1 MVQSADR
8 PESEP
13 APAEASGGDFV
24 AVMLRRK
31 WIVFLITSVG
41 AGLGYLYYSK
51 AEPVFKS
58 AGQALV
64 IHKDP
69 AMPTRDQLEHD
80 EHGLTTDML
89 STAVVVVQSPM
100 ILERAARSHNLGAL
114 RTFNMPDTF
123 AVAGAIRGGLT
134 ITRGGDQM
142 VTENA
147 NVVNVSFR
155 GPHPD
160 DCQQVVAAV
169 LDAYESFLNE
179 SSQNVGEETLQLIE
193 NASEGIHKQL
203 RDKEM
208 EYREWRKISPLLF
221 FGNEN
226 GKSVHSSRLAVIEG
240 ERSKVRLRTAEVR
253 AHVQTLEE
261 AIKDNVVLE
270 ALRLLVERSGVRGP
284 DNNRNTTTSIVE
296 QQLFPLMVE
305 EQLLIESFGPDHP
318 KVKVVRKQIQ
328 VLQDLVMG
336 GRGRQQDTAST
347 PAQFMQVYLDSL
359 KQELKELEQ
368 HDRQLADDFEL
379 EREAAKEAMNYELH
393 DEQFR
398 SEINRLRILFEAVAG
413 RLREMAFVKDY
424 GGLKMRVISKPT
436 ISNQK
441 VEPVL
446 VRSVAIGAVLGMMLG
461 IGLAY
466 LIDLADKS
474 FRTPD
479 EIRGQLRL
487 PVIGHIPVI
496 DPATVRRRDRKI
508 AANSK
513 IDEILAC
520 YHRPRS
526 TVAEAYRSVRTA
538 LYFGTRGEEQ
548 KVLQI
553 TSADAGDGKT
563 TLAANL
569 AISFAQSGKRICLV
583 DADFRRARMH
593 TLFSVDNSVGISS
606 VMAGQAELPDAIHA
620 TEVEN
625 LWLLPCGPRPSNPSE
640 LLTSHRF
647 KELLDV
653 LRGKFDMILIDTP
666 PLLAV
671 TDPCAVAPRVDSVLL
686 VMRITK
692 NVRPNAMRAKE
703 VLDGLGAKVI
713 GVVVNG
719 VEMRRGYGHDS
730 GYRRYGAGGY
740 GYRDYDYGDYYD
752 DDDVRSSRN
761 SKAKATAATPPPQA
775 SA

>member
-1 MVQSADR
+1 M
-8 PESEP
+8 
-13 APAEASGGDFV
+13 
-24 AVMLRRK
+24 
-31 WIVFLITSVG
+31 
-41 AGLGYLYYSK
+41 
-51 AEPVFKS
+51 
-58 AGQALV
+58 
-64 IHKDP
+64 
-69 AMPTRDQLEHD
+69 
-80 EHGLTTDML
+80 
-89 STAVVVVQSPM
+89 
-100 ILERAARSHNLGAL
+100 N
-114 RTFNMPDTF
+114 
-123 AVAGAIRGGLT
+123 
-134 ITRGGDQM
+134 
-142 VTENA
+142 TETA
-147 NVVNVSFR
+147 NVLNISFR
-155 GPHPD
+155 GLHPD
-160 DCQQVVAAV
+160 DCQTVVAAV
-169 LDAYESFLNE
+169 LDAYEGFLNE
-179 SSQNVGEETLQLIE
+179 SSRNLSDETLQLIA
-193 NASEGIHKQL
+193 NARDIVDKQL
-203 RDKEM
+203 RDKEV
-208 EYREWRKISPLLF
+208 EYREWRKSSPLVF
-221 FGNEN
+221 YGDG
-226 GKSVHSSRLAVIEG
+226 GKNPASMRLSTIES
-240 ERSKVRLRTAEVR
+240 ERAKLRLQATEIR
-253 AHVQTLEE
+253 AHSQTIEQALR
-261 AIKDNVVLE
+261 DNVVLE
-270 ALRLLVERSGVRGP
+270 ALKLLVERSGVRGP
-284 DNNRNTTTSIVE
+284 DSGKTTTTSIVE

-305 EQLLIESFGPDHP
+305 EQLLIESFGEAHP

-336 GRGRQQDTAST
+336 GKARDQDVSSPT
-347 PAQFMQVYLDSL
+347 QFMDVYLTSL
-359 KQELKELEQ
+359 RQELKEIDQRERELS
-368 HDRQLADDFEL
+368 DAFEM
-379 EREAAKEAMNYELH
+379 EREAAKESMNYEIR

-398 SEINRLRILFEAVAG
+398 SEIARHRKLFDEIVERI
-413 RLREMAFVKDY
+413 REMNFVKDY
-424 GGLKMRVISKPT
+424 GGLMMRVISKPQ
-436 ISNQK
+436 INNNK
-441 VEPVL
+441 VEPVMT
-446 VRSVAIGAVLGMMLG
+446 RMVAIGGVLGVIMG

-487 PVIGHIPVI
+487 PVIGHIPVM
-496 DPATVRRRDRKI
+496 DPSTTRRRNNKKST
-508 AANSK
+508 AADSAVDD
-513 IDEILAC
+513 IVAA

-526 TVAEAYRSVRTA
+526 TVSEAYRSIRTA

-569 AISFAQSGKRICLV
+569 AVSFAQSGKRVCLV
-583 DADFRRARMH
+583 DADFRRSRLH
-593 TLFSVDNSVGISS
+593 SLFGCDNAVGMSS
-606 VMAGQAELPDAIHA
+606 VMAGSAELPDAIHP
-620 TEVEN
+620 TEIEN
-625 LWLLPCGPRPSNPSE
+625 LSVLPCGPKPSNPSE

-740 GYRDYDYGDYYD
+740 GYRDYDYGDYYEEEEA
-752 DDDVRSSRN
+752 RKERKAGSSGKK
-761 SKAKATAATPPPQA
+761 SIPAEKKPSA

>member
-1 MVQSADR
+1 MVQTAERVELEQSA
-8 PESEP
+8 PI
-13 APAEASGGDFV
+13 EAAGSGDFI

-31 WIVFLITSVG
+31 WIVFLVTAVG
-41 AGLGYLYYSK
+41 GGLGYLYYSK
-51 AEPVFKS
+51 AEPVYRS
-58 AGQALV
+58 SGQALI

-69 AMPTRDQLEHD
+69 AIPTRDQLKANE
-80 EHGLTTDML
+80 TQVSTDLL
-89 STAVVVVQSPM
+89 STAVVVVQSPL
-100 ILERAARSHNLGAL
+100 ILERAARLHNLGNL
-114 RTFNMPDTF
+114 RTFNSTDSY
-123 AVAGAIRGGLT
+123 AVAAGIRGGLN
-134 ITRGGDQM
+134 IGRGGDTM
-142 VTENA
+142 TTENA
-147 NVVNVSFR
+147 NVLNVSFR

-169 LDAYESFLNE
+169 LDAYESFLSE
-179 SSQNVGEETLQLIE
+179 SSRNLGDETLQLIA
-193 NASEGIHKQL
+193 NARDIVDKQL
-203 RDKEM
+203 REKEI
-208 EYREWRKISPLLF
+208 EYREWRKNSPLMF
-221 FGNEN
+221 FSNES
-226 GKSVHSSRLAVIEG
+226 GKSVHSSRLATIET
-240 ERSKVRLRTAEVR
+240 ERSKLRLRSTEIR
-253 AHVQTLEE
+253 AHIQTIEDALREG
-261 AIKDNVVLE
+261 VVLD
-270 ALRLLVERSGVRGP
+270 ALRLLVERSGARGP
-284 DNNRNTTTSIVE
+284 DNNRSGTTNIVE

-336 GRGRQQDTAST
+336 GKGRQQEISS
-347 PAQFMQVYLDSL
+347 PGQFMQVYLDSL
-359 KQELKELEQ
+359 KQELKELDQ
-368 HDRQLADDFEL
+368 HEHQLTDEFEL
-379 EREAAKEAMNYELH
+379 EREAAKESMNYELR

-398 SEINRLRILFEAVAG
+398 SEIGRWRKLFEEIVG
-413 RLREMAFVKDY
+413 RLRELNFVNDY
-424 GGLKMRVISKPT
+424 GGLRMRVISKPA

-446 VRSVAIGAVLGMMLG
+446 TRSVAIGAVLGMIVG

-496 DPATVRRRDRKI
+496 DPASMRRRDRKAI
-508 AANSK
+508 AASK
-513 IDEILAC
+513 IDEIIAC

-538 LYFGTRGEEQ
+538 LYFGTRGEEH
-548 KVLQI
+548 KVLQV

-569 AISFAQSGKRICLV
+569 AVSFAQSGKRVCLV

-593 TLFSVDNSVGISS
+593 TLFGCENTVGIST
-606 VMAGQAELPDAIHA
+606 VMAGSTELPDAIRTTA
-620 TEVEN
+620 VEN

-653 LRGKFDMILIDTP
+653 LRGKFDTILIDTP

-752 DDDVRSSRN
+752 EDETRSSRGK
-761 SKAKATAATPPPQA
+761 STPTPPATPQA